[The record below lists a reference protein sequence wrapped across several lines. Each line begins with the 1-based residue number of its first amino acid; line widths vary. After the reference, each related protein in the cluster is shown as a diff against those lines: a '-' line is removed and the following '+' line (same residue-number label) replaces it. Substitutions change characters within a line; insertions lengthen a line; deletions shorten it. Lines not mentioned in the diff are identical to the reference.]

1 MMLTLTARTREHRES
16 EKVRKAIAKNGD
28 KAAENHASQKKAGL
42 LASRRVEGMEKRQ
55 SRKGKKTDVNF
66 L

>member
-1 MMLTLTARTREHRES
+1 MMLTLTARAREHRES

-42 LASRRVEGMEKRQ
+42 AFKSEVEGMEKRQ

>member
-1 MMLTLTARTREHRES
+1 MLTLTARASHHRES

-28 KAAENHASQKKAGL
+28 KAAENHTSQKKAGL
-42 LASRRVEGMEKRQ
+42 AFKSEVEGMEKRQ
-55 SRKGKKTDVNF
+55 SRKGKKTDVNS